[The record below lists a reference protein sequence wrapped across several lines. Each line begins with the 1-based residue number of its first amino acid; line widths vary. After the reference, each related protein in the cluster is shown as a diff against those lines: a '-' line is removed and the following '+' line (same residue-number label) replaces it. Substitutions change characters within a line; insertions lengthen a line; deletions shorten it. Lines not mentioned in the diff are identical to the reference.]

1 MKVTVENVR
10 KIIEHLDLCL
20 EENNGRYWSLCKT
33 DILLEIREILNA
45 GCEKHE
51 RTERTN

>member
-20 EENNGRYWSLCKT
+20 EEKDGRHWSLCET
-33 DILLEIREILNA
+33 HILLEIREILNG

-51 RTERTN
+51 RTE